1 MTGRAANAR
10 RLYLHVLDGGS
21 VTPRDMA
28 RLVETIEQLEAT
40 EEWLR
45 IIGLRA
51 CEIGES
57 WAISADDCEALEVI
71 RAELTKQAPFRSD
84 AISQITPDE
93 WNSMDARDENPCAG
107 NQANEGRA
115 DDNMAHHRVQPG
127 QGKRL

>member
-10 RLYLHVLDGGS
+10 RLYLHALEGGT
-21 VTPRDMA
+21 VTARDMA

-40 EEWLR
+40 EEWFR

-57 WAISADDCEALEVI
+57 WAISADDRETLEVI
-71 RAELTKQAPFRSD
+71 RAELTKQA
-84 AISQITPDE
+84 
-93 WNSMDARDENPCAG
+93 
-107 NQANEGRA
+107 NEGSN
-115 DDNMAHHRVQPG
+115 DNMAHHRVQPG